1 MVTAS
6 AELLRLS
13 FATSLLLVFNQKD
26 YLEVTGLFI
35 FYSFRPPRIRRYR
48 QPFLI
53 LRLMSRR

>member
-35 FYSFRPPRIRRYR
+35 FYSFRPPHIRRYR

-53 LRLMSRR
+53 LRLMSRQ